1 MYRVRVEEANVCRM
15 RRWITVTLFLLCS
28 IGFSSTVGLAQ
39 ERLGVSSHIPSYAAR
54 AHWDSVGPDPAYLS
68 RAVPGFAF
76 GIVGA
81 VAGGALGYAT
91 AGKCGRPYAD
101 QCEYHGWGEII
112 VGGFLGGIVGTALG
126 AALPPGRGYCTKGQ
140 RFIKGLGG
148 ATLGGVLTIGLL
160 FVSAPLGLGVAAT
173 VPVGA
178 AVAMRKC

>member
-1 MYRVRVEEANVCRM
+1 M
-15 RRWITVTLFLLCS
+15 RRSITVTLLFLYS

-39 ERLGVSSHIPSYAAR
+39 ERLGVSSNIPSYAAR
-54 AHWDSVGPDPAYLS
+54 APRDSVAPDSAYLS

-112 VGGFLGGIVGTALG
+112 VGGFIGGVVGSALG
-126 AALPPGRGYCTKGQ
+126 AALPIGRGYCTKGQ
-140 RFIKGLGG
+140 RFVKGLGG
-148 ATLGGVLTIGLL
+148 ATLGGAVAIGLL
-160 FVSAPLGLGVAAT
+160 FVSAPLGIGVAAT